1 MARPSSVIRRAENLD
16 QTLILKHPLNQPPIR
31 SPDAGRILRGV
42 ASKELLV
49 EQPTGPTSGQPG
61 KD

>member
-1 MARPSSVIRRAENLD
+1 
-16 QTLILKHPLNQPPIR
+16 LILKHPLNQPPIR

-42 ASKELLV
+42 APKELLV